1 MSKIGLTINIHVST
15 GAKISCEYWMDPNHD
30 LYLLELED
38 GRQSVT
44 IFIPAS
50 EASRIQDALNNPVI
64 TRHIQ
69 PPKAQN
75 TISEHNRF
83 DGDSHPKPQ
92 TVLGGG

>member
-15 GAKISCEYWMDPNHD
+15 GAKISCEHWVDPNHD

-50 EASRIQDALNNPVI
+50 EIPRIQDAFNNPVI
-64 TRHIQ
+64 TR
-69 PPKAQN
+69 PYPATKG
-75 TISEHNRF
+75 TEHN
-83 DGDSHPKPQ
+83 Q
-92 TVLGGG
+92 